1 MPDQH
6 ASFQSVIDY
15 LDFKEFNYNSE
26 HDEFRVTLT
35 MSGRNA
41 NFRFNCRITHGGE
54 YIQVTSYYPF
64 YVREEK
70 LRPSVAEL
78 ITRANYNMPLG
89 KFEMDMKD
97 GEVRFHI
104 THIIGDQTLSP
115 ALIEKLFMTAF
126 FTIDRYFPA
135 FMQHI
140 HAGYTPEDAIF
151 HVELDI
157 NAERVVEVSSK
168 EASKPSPQGKPK
180 RSRKKGN
187 RNPPKGEGETLL

>member
-1 MPDQH
+1 MTDQPT
-6 ASFQSVIDY
+6 SFQSVIDY

-26 HDEFRVTLT
+26 PDEFRVTLT

-41 NFRFNCRITHGGE
+41 NFRFNSRITHGGE

-64 YVREEK
+64 YVREET

-104 THIIGDQTLSP
+104 TQIIGDQALSP
-115 ALIEKLFMTAF
+115 SVIEKLFMTSF

-157 NAERVVEVSSK
+157 NAERVVEVPSK
-168 EASKPSPQGKPK
+168 GASKPSPQGKPK
-180 RSRKKGN
+180 RQRKKGN
-187 RNPPKGEGETLL
+187 RNPPETEGEGLV